1 MVIKWFKINDII
13 IRNLWEIVSIYYKK
27 KLKKKQKI
35 LKKMKNFEKNE
46 KIF

>member
-13 IRNLWEIVSIYYKK
+13 IRNLWKIVSIYYKK

-46 KIF
+46 KI

>member
-46 KIF
+46 KNF

>member
-46 KIF
+46 KI